1 MRASRVT
8 ISLAA
13 GGVSLS
19 ICNERVDG
27 CFGMS
32 TRTHMHSIVSRHHPG
47 RITISDN
54 LKVHVLPCLYYYSLP
69 CWGVSMNSLPFTSAI
84 TAIALEARE
93 VPRASTRVRAVS
105 LTGPQ
110 QFPQIQW
117 RFPFLKVPIRKRFFI
132 LSAKCPL
139 SQSARSLKVHALHPP
154 KNGPRAHHQCAS
166 ALLLFRACLSS
177 LCLLRP
183 CRLTRCARCLLR
195 RSSVSSR
202 RQASRRHPPP
212 RQLGGQKK
220 EDADLRSRSPSKWP
234 AWIRRR
240 ESHFGP

>member
-1 MRASRVT
+1 
-8 ISLAA
+8 
-13 GGVSLS
+13 
-19 ICNERVDG
+19 
-27 CFGMS
+27 
-32 TRTHMHSIVSRHHPG
+32 
-47 RITISDN
+47 
-54 LKVHVLPCLYYYSLP
+54 
-69 CWGVSMNSLPFTSAI
+69 MNSLPFTSAI
-84 TAIALEARE
+84 TAIALRRARY
-93 VPRASTRVRAVS
+93 RAHPHVYVRY
-105 LTGPQ
+105 LFTGPQ

-240 ESHFGP
+240 ESHFGPYFGTPTSSPVARTMHQFH